1 MNSETSKTL
10 NNIIHIKNL
19 PNLSN
24 ISGTDNVGRNLLR
37 KNKTSKI
44 IGNVEL
50 NNISNNLKNR
60 KYSQN
65 KSVECSVTEPKY
77 N

>member
-10 NNIIHIKNL
+10 KNIIHIKKI
-19 PNLSN
+19 PNFSN
-24 ISGTDNVGRNLLR
+24 ISGTDYVERNLLR

-50 NNISNNLKNR
+50 NNISNNPKNR
-60 KYSQN
+60 KYSN
-65 KSVECSVTEPKY
+65 NISGEC
-77 N
+77 